1 MFLADPKVQNL
12 EEGKKLIDEMI
23 NHLKKSDLKVNDKQ
37 VENILQAFNQIRWR
51 LDGHKKVIAEFAAEK
66 GLPGEFIHT
75 IGVAAGGR
83 GDAGGDWFH
92 TLLLTESECKQLIQF
107 RERKLLLTGSRSR
120 QVKLIESSLDLS

>member
-66 GLPGEFIHT
+66 GLPGEFIYT

-83 GDAGGDWFH
+83 GGGGRRWRLVSHF
-92 TLLLTESECKQLIQF
+92 TSY
-107 RERKLLLTGSRSR
+107 RVRM
-120 QVKLIESSLDLS
+120 